1 MPYGGHGEFGY
12 LVAAPGLLDFGDVLV
27 GTPKQLNLLLTNY
40 GDASLT
46 FGVVTITG
54 TGMSK
59 VSGLTTGLA
68 AGASRTWVM
77 QFAPGGTGSITG
89 SLTIYNSGEISPVL
103 VALKGNG
110 VAAGTGSIAVEPSQY
125 DFGEV
130 KQGDT
135 AVKTFTISNPGTID
149 LHVSAINQVSFVAAG
164 AKAAGIGAV
173 TPVLPAGIAK
183 DDVLLL
189 VAESKSGEAV
199 TIADSKGGQWT
210 EVTNS
215 PQDST
220 DSRLTVFWSRYNGFQ
235 EAPTTNDPG
244 DHICCFIIAYR
255 GCSLSGNPWNITV
268 GGVDNVS
275 NTALSATGGTTTV
288 DGCLIVVIASTG
300 ADTDTPQYSGW
311 TNTDLL
317 SITERQDACTAF
329 GDGGGAGLATGER
342 VAAGAFGAT
351 TATLAGASTKG
362 FLTIALRGNDPYSI
376 SGISLPATIAASGS
390 TTFDLTFAPTALEE
404 GVLPVTLSILSDATS
419 SPTLVSVQ
427 GTAVVLIP
435 AYTIPGLAYALVLGT
450 VATLDQVP
458 RMRSMDPS
466 DLNCED
472 AASLSFVHNAW
483 SLRNYEKVLMRIGI
497 MYEDLGVATITVT
510 VHTPR
515 KSVSISVTLGTVT
528 ADSAIKRAFA
538 DLPLIQGELLSV
550 QISRAANAG
559 KLSILAVYPEFRIGG
574 RSFEST

>member
-1 MPYGGHGEFGY
+1 MSYGILH
-12 LVAAPGLLDFGDVLV
+12 VSPSLLDFGDVLV
-27 GTPKQLNLLLTNY
+27 GASKQLDLYLENWGSTTLTL
-40 GDASLT
+40 GTTAVT
-46 FGVVTITG
+46 GV
-54 TGMSK
+54 GMSK
-59 VSGLTTGLA
+59 VSGVGGPLGV
-68 AGASRTWVM
+68 GQSRTWVM
-77 QFAPGGTGSITG
+77 QFAPTSVGSITG
-89 SLTIYNSGEISPVL
+89 SLTIYHDGRNSPVVVTL
-103 VALKGNG
+103 EGNG
-110 VAAGTGSIAVEPSQY
+110 VAAGTVSIAIEPSQY

-130 KQGDT
+130 KQGNT

-149 LHVSAINQVSFVAAG
+149 LHVSAIDQVSFVAAG

-173 TPVLPAGIAK
+173 TPALPTGIAK

-189 VAESKSGEAV
+189 IAESKSGEVV
-199 TIADSKGGQWT
+199 TVADPKGGQWT

-235 EAPTTNDPG
+235 EAPVTNDPG

-311 TNTDLL
+311 TNVGLL

-329 GDGGGAGLATGER
+329 GVGGGAGLASGER
-342 VAAGAFGAT
+342 VTAGAFGAT
-351 TATLAGASTKG
+351 TATLATASTKA
-362 FLTIALRGNDPYSI
+362 FLTIALRGDDPYTV
-376 SGISLPATIAASGS
+376 SGITLPATITPSGS

-404 GVLPVTLSILSDATS
+404 GVLPVMLSILSDAAS

-435 AYTIPGLAYALVLGT
+435 AYTIPGLAYALMLGT
-450 VATLDQVP
+450 VATADQVP
-458 RMRSMDPS
+458 HMRSMDPS

-483 SLRNYEKVLMRIGI
+483 SLRNYDKVLTRIGI

-515 KSVSISVTLGTVT
+515 KSVSTSVTLGTVT